1 MNQETLIQRAI
12 MLKLSEAD
20 CIVWRN
26 NTAGAYVGKVL
37 HKAGDQVTLGNAH
50 LVQFGLCKGS
60 ADLIGIT
67 PVTITQDM
75 VGSTVG
81 AFTAIEVKTKTGR
94 ASPEQLQFIE
104 AVRAAGGIAGLARS
118 PADALELLPRP

>member
-12 MLKLSEAD
+12 MLSLSEAG

-26 NTAGAYVGKVL
+26 NTAGAYVGKLL

-60 ADLIGIT
+60 SDLICMT
-67 PVTITQDM
+67 PVTITPDM
-75 VGSTVG
+75 VGQTVG
-81 AFTAIEVKTKTGR
+81 VFTAVEVKTKTGR
-94 ASPEQLQFIE
+94 VSPEQLQFIE

>member
-12 MLKLSEAD
+12 MLALSEAD

-37 HKAGDQVTLGNAH
+37 HKAGDQVTLGNSH

-60 ADLIGIT
+60 SDIIGIHCPT
-67 PVTITQDM
+67 GRFLAV
-75 VGSTVG
+75 
-81 AFTAIEVKTKTGR
+81 EVKTKTGR
-94 ASPEQLQFIE
+94 ASPEQIQFIE
-104 AVRAAGGIAGLARS
+104 AVRSSGGIAGIARS
-118 PADALELLPRP
+118 PADALELLTRP

>member
-12 MLKLSEAD
+12 MLALSEAD

-50 LVQFGLCKGS
+50 LMQFGLCKGGS
-60 ADLIGIT
+60 DLIGIT

-75 VGSTVG
+75 VGKTVG
-81 AFTAIEVKTKTGR
+81 VFTAIEVKTKTGR
-94 ASPEQLQFIE
+94 ASPEQLQFIA
-104 AVRAAGGIAGLARS
+104 AVQAAGGIAGVARS
-118 PADALELLPRP
+118 PADALGLLPRP

>member
-12 MLKLSEAD
+12 MLALSEAG

-26 NTAGAYVGKVL
+26 NTAGAYVGKLL

-60 ADLIGIT
+60 ADIVGIA
-67 PVTITQDM
+67 PDGRFMAV
-75 VGSTVG
+75 
-81 AFTAIEVKTKTGR
+81 EVKTKTGR
-94 ASPEQLQFIE
+94 ASAEQMQFID
-104 AVRAAGGIAGLARS
+104 AVNAAGGIAGLARS

>member
-12 MLKLSEAD
+12 MLALSEAD

-26 NTAGAYVGKVL
+26 NTAGAYVGKLL

-60 ADLIGIT
+60 SDIIGIHRPT
-67 PVTITQDM
+67 GRFLAV
-75 VGSTVG
+75 
-81 AFTAIEVKTKTGR
+81 EVKTKTGR
-94 ASPEQLQFIE
+94 TSPEQLQFIE
-104 AVRAAGGIAGLARS
+104 AVRAAGGIAGVARS

>member
-12 MLKLSEAD
+12 MLALSEAD

-60 ADLIGIT
+60 SDIVGIHCPT
-67 PVTITQDM
+67 GRFI
-75 VGSTVG
+75 
-81 AFTAIEVKTKTGR
+81 AIEVKTKTGS
-94 ASPEQLQFIE
+94 ASPEQLQFID